1 MNAQLNPPKLDLTL
15 PLPSLQTR
23 RHQLGDLRL
32 HDDAMAGFNAL
43 LAHLDANAPS
53 VSADQLST
61 LARWLQQQPR
71 HDAIALLSERL
82 TRAEHLR
89 RMLQDDDWELDE
101 DLRARAQQLLSYLRQ
116 VDDLIH
122 DDLPLLGQLDDALLV
137 ELTWP
142 AFSGESQDYLDFCRF
157 RTVERPGGNARD
169 RRLAWQNACLAQAAL
184 AQQRRQVRSR
194 HYAGGQPLQ
203 PLFRVL

>member
-1 MNAQLNPPKLDLTL
+1 MNAQINQATLELTL
-15 PLPSLQTR
+15 PPLSLHTR
-23 RHQLGDLRL
+23 RHQLGDLQL
-32 HDDAMAGFNAL
+32 HQDAMAGFNAL
-43 LAHLDANAPS
+43 LAHLDANAPN
-53 VSADQLST
+53 VSADQLAT

-71 HDAIALLSERL
+71 HEAIALLSERL
-82 TRAEHLR
+82 ARAEHLR

-101 DLRARAQQLLSYLRQ
+101 DLRTRAQQLLSYLRQ

-137 ELTWP
+137 ELAWP
-142 AFSGESQDYLDFCRF
+142 AFRGESQDYRDFCRF
-157 RTVERPGGNARD
+157 RAVERPGGNARD

-184 AQQRRQVRSR
+184 AQQRRQVRGR

-203 PLFRVL
+203 PLFRVI